1 MLLALPSLIFF
12 AVLYLN
18 PEYASVLLEE
28 PTGQMMLMIAG
39 GMQLMGLA
47 MIRWIVNIKV

>member
-1 MLLALPSLIFF
+1 VLFALPILVFIGS
-12 AVLYLN
+12 LYLN
-18 PEYASVLLEE
+18 PNYGSVLLED
-28 PTGQMMLMIAG
+28 PKGKLMLLIAG